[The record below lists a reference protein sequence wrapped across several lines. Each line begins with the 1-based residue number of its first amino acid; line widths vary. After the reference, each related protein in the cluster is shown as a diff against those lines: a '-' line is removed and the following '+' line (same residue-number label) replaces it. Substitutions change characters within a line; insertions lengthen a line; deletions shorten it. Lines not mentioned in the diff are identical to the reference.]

1 MTTLH
6 ESTGT
11 ASRPDGA
18 APAEPPA
25 PAEPLWYLRINT
37 LRRSR
42 LADPALR
49 ALLASLVDAERAVRS
64 SASDCA
70 DELYQLIGATT
81 DKDARRRLV
90 ELRRIIHNDRS
101 PKTQD
106 APTPSIARWLA
117 ARNERQRCRDEI
129 ARCYPDAAERERT
142 TLATLLGDEN
152 LGRSLAL
159 AAPEIY
165 AESERYRAS
174 AGTGQPMPAHA
185 RKAERGLLQYVTRA
199 MVRTSPLSRFT
210 AVGIAVPDPG
220 GVTPDRVRFSDAV
233 AFPSLDRVMLGYVVG
248 GLHAADGDLADVW
261 VGLPPTS
268 ALDGGK
274 LFFLQ
279 KTESGF
285 RRLAAPVTGPVRLLA
300 DAVGMGP
307 RLVRSVALEI
317 AGKLGCSPEDATA
330 MVLNAVRQ
338 GLLCTFHE
346 PEDGGADLDDM
357 LDQPGTRAAELLA
370 DVRARLPRLV
380 TAAAAERGPE
390 LSAIANALSTTSHL
404 AGRPAQIMVAEDYII
419 PPARVAT
426 GPWLRR
432 LGDLAAGVELLSV
445 FDWMH
450 DVRAVLTAAFVS
462 RFGPGANVPLVE
474 HAGYLVGEVLRR
486 AAALDEAYR
495 AGPDSGALAGI
506 GPDDGC
512 LERLYALRRTVTEVV
527 GAGLTKAVAAGE
539 PEWTLSATD
548 AVELTAALPER
559 FRRDPLSYGVLVQQA
574 GDRLVCNDGLPG
586 HGMLYARFLD
596 ADRRLGGSA
605 LPYQARRLAA
615 QYGWD
620 GGRVL
625 EDLGLHRLN
634 VNAHPPILPDGLRPD
649 DWFSLRLAH
658 DTETDTLN
666 VEDADGR
673 RARVLPLGTGHPG
686 LFPPPLSVAA
696 GLVISGRLYNSLP
709 GSWHQAAPWDGRAT
723 RTCPRMSVGDVVLS
737 RRRWY
742 GGAEFAEVAA
752 GPAEHDRL
760 LALTAWRHR
769 HDVPEEVVIKTTPDN
784 EGPQSVGAPEAQ
796 ARRLRQKPQYV
807 DLASALSARV
817 LPRMLER
824 RTEDSGAEYLEEA
837 LPSVVDGTYA
847 TEWVVEIDRRP
858 GGLFKYGGELA

>member
-6 ESTGT
+6 TSAGT
-11 ASRPDGA
+11 ASRPDG
-18 APAEPPA
+18 PA
-25 PAEPLWYLRINT
+25 PAEPLWYLRINS

-42 LADPALR
+42 LSDPALR

-64 SASDCA
+64 SASDCS

-90 ELRRIIHNDRS
+90 DLRRIIHNDRS
-101 PKTQD
+101 PKTHD
-106 APTPSIARWLA
+106 VPTPSVARWLA
-117 ARNERQRCRDEI
+117 ARDQRQRCRDEI
-129 ARCYPDAAERERT
+129 VRCYSDAAERERA

-152 LGRSLAL
+152 LRCALAL
-159 AAPEIY
+159 AAPELY

-174 AGTGQPMPAHA
+174 AGTGHPMPAHA

-210 AVGIAVPDPG
+210 AVGIATPGPG

-248 GLHAADGDLADVW
+248 GLHAPDGGSLDVW

-279 KTESGF
+279 RTESRF
-285 RRLAAPVTGPVRLLA
+285 RRLAAPVTGQVRLLV
-300 DAVGMGP
+300 DAVIMGP
-307 RLVRSVALEI
+307 RHVRSVALEI
-317 AGKLGCSPEDATA
+317 AGKLSCSLEDAT
-330 MVLNAVRQ
+330 VVVRNAVRQ

-346 PEDGGADLDDM
+346 PEDCGADLDGM
-357 LDQPGTRAAELLA
+357 LDQPGTRAAGLLA
-370 DVRARLPRLV
+370 DIRARLPRLV
-380 TAAAAERGPE
+380 TGSAAERGPE
-390 LSAIANALSTTSHL
+390 LTAITNALSTTSHV
-404 AGRPAQIMVAEDYII
+404 AGRPAQITVAEDYVI
-419 PPARVAT
+419 PPAQVAT
-426 GPWLRR
+426 GPWQRR

-474 HAGYLVGEVLRR
+474 HSGYLVGEVLQR
-486 AAALDEAYR
+486 AAALDQAYR
-495 AGPDSGALAGI
+495 AGPEPGALAGV

-527 GAGLTKAVAAGE
+527 GTGLTKAAAAGD
-539 PEWTLSATD
+539 PEWTLSASD
-548 AVELTAALPER
+548 AVELAAALPER
-559 FRRDPLSYGVLVQQA
+559 FRCDPLSYGVLVQQA
-574 GDRLVCNDGLPG
+574 DDRLVCNDGLPG

-605 LPYQARRLAA
+605 LPYLARRLTA

-620 GGRVL
+620 GSRVI

-658 DTETDTLN
+658 DCETDTLH

-709 GSWHQAAPWDGRAT
+709 SSWHQATPWDERAT
-723 RTCPRMSVGDVVLS
+723 RTCPRMSVGDVVLA

-742 GGAEFAEVAA
+742 GGAEFAEVVAE
-752 GPAEHDRL
+752 PAEHDRL

-769 HDVPEEVVIKTTPDN
+769 HDVPEEVVVKTTPEE
-784 EGPQSVGAPEAQ
+784 EGPQAVGAPEAQ
-796 ARRLRQKPQYV
+796 SRRLRQKPQYV

-837 LPSVVDGTYA
+837 LPSVVDGTHA
-847 TEWVVEIDRRP
+847 TEWVVEINRRP
-858 GGLFKYGGELA
+858 GGPFRYGGEFA